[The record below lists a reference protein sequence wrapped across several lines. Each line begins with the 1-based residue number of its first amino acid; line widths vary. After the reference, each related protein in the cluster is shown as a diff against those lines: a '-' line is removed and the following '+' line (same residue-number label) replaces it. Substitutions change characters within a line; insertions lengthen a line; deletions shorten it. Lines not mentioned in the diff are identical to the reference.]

1 MFQRL
6 TPQAQWAK
14 RQAALRAV
22 AALVGIRADGT
33 DATILAY
40 RQRQADLVAASQTL
54 IDAADAERRELSTD
68 ERKIIS
74 DNTAEVERLENE
86 IELRLR
92 VSAQGQRM
100 DQSQG
105 RQAPRNAGDPPSDDE
120 AAAMA
125 GAGPRNS
132 GGSGGAAARPAHL
145 QTVGLRQPGHASA
158 RGNGGFRNLADF
170 AHAVRRAVQGAGM
183 DQRLQNASLSTYGSE
198 GVGADGGFAVPPDFR
213 TEITNLVQGEESMFS
228 RVDAI
233 PTASNSVTVPTDE
246 TTAWGTSGVR
256 VYSRAEA
263 NAMTQSKPVLKELTV
278 RLNEIYALVPLTDEL
293 LEDSPMMSRLIATK
307 AGEAMQFKMTDYII
321 NGTGAGQPLGIMN
334 SGALVTVSKESS
346 QAADTIHAKN
356 IAKMWSR
363 MPAQVRNRSVWL
375 MNQDCETQLM
385 EMGFQIQN
393 PANNSATGGVPL
405 FVPPGGLSAL
415 PYSTLLGRPVITTEA
430 CATLGDLGDVIL
442 AYLPG
447 YFLPYKAGGIR
458 GDVSMHL
465 WFDQATTA
473 FRWTFRF
480 GGQPWLSAPIAR
492 KNGSNTLSHFVT
504 LEAR

>member
-1 MFQRL
+1 MSQRL

-22 AALVGIRADGT
+22 AALFGIRADAT
-33 DATILAY
+33 DPTIAQY
-40 RQRQADLVAASQTL
+40 RARQGELVDASHAIIQ
-54 IDAADAERRELSTD
+54 AADAERRELTSD
-68 ERKIIS
+68 ERKLIA
-74 DNTAEVERLENE
+74 DNTGEVERLENE
-86 IELRLR
+86 IDLRQR
-92 VSAQGQRM
+92 VVAQAQRL
-100 DQSQG
+100 DAPQP
-105 RQAPRNAGDPPSDDE
+105 RQAPANAGDPIGDDE
-120 AAAMA
+120 VAPHHA
-125 GAGPRNS
+125 G
-132 GGSGGAAARPAHL
+132 RPAAGRPHV
-145 QTVGLRQPGHASA
+145 QTVGLRHPGHASA

-170 AHAVRRAVQGAGM
+170 AFAVRRAVQGAGM
-183 DQRLQNASLSTYGSE
+183 DDRLRNASLTTYGAE

-213 TEITNLVQGEESMFS
+213 TEIMNLVQGEESLFS

-233 PTASNSVTVPTDE
+233 PTSSNSVTVPTDE

-263 NAMTQSKPVLKELTV
+263 AAMTQSKPALKEITV

-293 LEDSPMMSRLIATK
+293 LEDSPMLSRLIATK

-321 NGTGAGQPLGIMN
+321 NGTGAGQPLGIAN
-334 SGALVTVSKESS
+334 SGALVTVSKEAS
-346 QAADTIHAKN
+346 QAVDTIHAKN

-385 EMGFQIQN
+385 ELGFQVQN
-393 PANNSATGGVPL
+393 PANNSATGGIPL
-405 FVPPGGLSAL
+405 FMPPGGLSTL

-430 CATLGDLGDVIL
+430 CATLGDLGDIYL

-447 YFLPYKAGGIR
+447 YFLPYKAGGIK

-473 FRWTFRF
+473 YRWTFRF
-480 GGQPWLSAPIAR
+480 GGQPWLSAPISR
-492 KNGSNTLSHFVT
+492 KSGSNTLSHFIT